1 MKKILTFLMIFVALF
16 TFVACDTGN
25 SSSGN
30 GDNGDTVTSNV
41 EIINPDDVAEEF
53 ADCTTDVD
61 FENVVISDGN
71 WTVIHFDAFLG
82 ETDIGIF
89 QATAKNSKLTYTSG
103 TGRIIGDCE
112 IRYIDKPEKLA
123 ELKKASSDEEKTA
136 IVFGELTEGETVTWD
151 GLTFTLTAHC
161 NSEDLEWYTE
171 NNQPYDLFNDEGG
184 VIKTNAD
191 KTKYTIT
198 ISYTDEDIG
207 FEETYIYCLE
217 KN

>member
-30 GDNGDTVTSNV
+30 GGNGTTNV
-41 EIINPDDVAEEF
+41 EIINPDDVAKEF

-61 FENVVISDGN
+61 FENVVFSNGN
-71 WTVIHFDAFLG
+71 WTAIFF
-82 ETDIGIF
+82 ETYLDNTKLEIF
-89 QATAKNSKLTYTSG
+89 QVTAKDGNFTYTSG
-103 TGRIIGDCE
+103 TRVTSLDYEEVLIDM
-112 IRYIDKPEKLA
+112 DKPDVIA
-123 ELKKASSDEEKTA
+123 ELKNASSDEEKTE
-136 IVFGELTEGETVTWD
+136 IMIELGEMPEGATLTWD
-151 GLTFTLTAHC
+151 GLIGTMTAPLNQEELEEFT
-161 NSEDLEWYTE
+161 ERK
-171 NNQPYDLFNDEGG
+171 QPYDLFNNEDA

-198 ISYTDEDIG
+198 ISNTTK
-207 FEETYIYCLE
+207 TYYLE

>member
-1 MKKILTFLMIFVALF
+1 MKKILPILMIFVALF

-30 GDNGDTVTSNV
+30 GGNGTSNV
-41 EIINPDDVAEEF
+41 EIINPDDVAKEF

-61 FENVVISDGN
+61 FENVVISDGS
-71 WTVIHFDAFLG
+71 WTVIFSETYLG
-82 ETDIGIF
+82 ETDLGIL
-89 QATAKNSKLTYTSG
+89 QGTAKDSKFTYTSG
-103 TGRIIGDCE
+103 TIRMIGDCE
-112 IRYIDKPEKLA
+112 IGYIDEPETLA
-123 ELKKASSDEEKTA
+123 ALKKASSDEEKTA

-151 GLTFTLTAHC
+151 GLTFTLTFHC
-161 NSEDLEWYTE
+161 NSKDLEECTE
-171 NNQPYDLFNDEGG
+171 KFQPYDLFNDGG
-184 VIKTNAD
+184 AVIKTNAD

-207 FEETYIYCLE
+207 FEETYIYYLE

>member
-1 MKKILTFLMIFVALF
+1 MKKILPFLMIFVALF

-30 GDNGDTVTSNV
+30 GSNGGNVTSNV
-41 EIINPDDVAEEF
+41 EIINPDYVAKEF

-61 FENVVISDGN
+61 FENVVISDGS
-71 WTVIHFDAFLG
+71 WTVIYFETYLG
-82 ETDIGIF
+82 ETDLGIL
-89 QATAKNSKLTYTSG
+89 QGTAKDSKFTYTSG
-103 TGRIIGDCE
+103 TERMISDCE
-112 IRYIDKPEKLA
+112 IRYIDEPETLA
-123 ELKKASSDEEKTA
+123 ALKKASSDKEKTA

-161 NSEDLEWYTE
+161 DSEALEWYTE
-171 NNQPYDLFNDEGG
+171 KLQPYDLFNDEDA

-198 ISYTDEDIG
+198 ISYTYEDIVYG
-207 FEETYIYCLE
+207 DTYYLE

>member
-1 MKKILTFLMIFVALF
+1 MKKILPILMVFVALF

-30 GDNGDTVTSNV
+30 GGNGTSNV
-41 EIINPDDVAEEF
+41 EIINPDDVAKEF

-61 FENVVISDGN
+61 FENVVISDGS
-71 WTVIHFDAFLG
+71 WTVIFFETYLG
-82 ETDIGIF
+82 EAGLGIL
-89 QATAKNSKLTYTSG
+89 QGTAKDSKFTYTSG
-103 TGRIIGDCE
+103 TERMICDCE
-112 IRYIDKPEKLA
+112 IRFIDEPETLA
-123 ELKKASSDEEKTA
+123 ALKKASSDEEKTA
-136 IVFGELTEGETVTWD
+136 ILFGELLEGETVTWD
-151 GLTFTLTAHC
+151 GLTYTATAHY
-161 NSEDLEWYTE
+161 NSEDLEEFTE
-171 NNQPYDLFNDEGG
+171 KFQPYDLFNDEGG